1 LQEKALEAESLGFV
15 TKSHIFSF
23 KQATGLSNKEGIETA
38 SFKFWQKS
46 AIAACCRNL
55 PIYHHLSSSIII
67 HPHFAHWEPP
77 THLEPRD
84 AARPSSLLPGAAAQL
99 RGTEAQPL
107 ETWRTKLIQ

>member
-1 LQEKALEAESLGFV
+1 LQEKALEAESLGSV

-38 SFKFWQKS
+38 SVKFWQKS

-55 PIYHHLSSSIII
+55 PIYHHLSSSIPISPTGN
-67 HPHFAHWEPP
+67 HP